1 VRRAARSR
9 FPDHLCTR
17 GRVPGS
23 PGGDRPIGKR
33 PRIRI
38 RIGRTRVSVLAKH
51 TAKRVSPHL
60 RPSFPFA
67 SAHPADPRPPLAEE
81 GALGGSAHMRVAELA
96 GNPKLEGVAVAHL
109 ADHEEPPVRRGMRT
123 IPIRDAVLIEGRT
136 TRGTRSPIGLTTD
149 NFSVGVVY
157 GMDLGRASILGAQK
171 LLLPPAPGNWRLCK
185 RFG

>member
-67 SAHPADPRPPLAEE
+67 SAHPADPRPPP
-81 GALGGSAHMRVAELA
+81 GGSAHMRVAELA
-96 GNPKLEGVAVAHL
+96 CNPKLEGVAVAHL

-123 IPIRDAVLIEGRT
+123 IPIRDPVLIEGRT

-149 NFSVGVVY
+149 NFSVG
-157 GMDLGRASILGAQK
+157 MDLARACILGAQK

-185 RFG
+185 WFG